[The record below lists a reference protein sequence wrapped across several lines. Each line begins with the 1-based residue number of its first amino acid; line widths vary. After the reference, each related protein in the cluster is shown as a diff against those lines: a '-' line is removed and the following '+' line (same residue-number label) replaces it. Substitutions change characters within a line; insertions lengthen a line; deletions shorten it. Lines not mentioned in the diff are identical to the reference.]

1 MQLLAHDSLTRI
13 RNGFTLG
20 FGVHH
25 LRGAAATMLA
35 KACGYDWLFIDSEHG
50 ALSTEDIGQLCLSS
64 LTAGIAPIVRVCRNA
79 LDEGTRALDAGALG
93 IVVPHI
99 DTADDAR
106 EMVEAF
112 RFPPIGRRS
121 TGGPCA
127 PFGFQ
132 PPPPGEMQRRLN
144 DELLLIPMIE
154 TPTAVES
161 AEAIAAIP
169 GIDALLIGPLTSR
182 STWAFRA
189 SRATI
194 AFRRPIAVS
203 RMLAA
208 STIKFWRWVESTTI
222 PGHPT
227 TSPWARAWCSRVA
240 ITASCSTPQHS
251 ARRCCRR
258 PRRRQVGEAVRM

>member
-1 MQLLAHDSLTRI
+1 MQLLAHDALTRI

-25 LRGAAATMLA
+25 LRGAAAPMLA

-50 ALSTEDIGQLCLSS
+50 ALSTDDIGQLCLSS

-99 DTADDAR
+99 DTTDDAR

-144 DELLLIPMIE
+144 EELLLIPMIE

-169 GIDALLIGPLTSR
+169 GIDALLIGTNDLSLDMGIPGQYGHDRVQDAYRRVADACRKHNKILAMGGIYDN
-182 STWAFRA
+182 TWASHYIAMGARMVLAGSDHGILFNA
-189 SRATI
+189 ATQRAT
-194 AFRRPIAVS
+194 
-203 RMLAA
+203 MLQEAA
-208 STIKFWRWVESTTI
+208 K
-222 PGHPT
+222 
-227 TSPWARAWCSRVA
+227 
-240 ITASCSTPQHS
+240 AS
-251 ARRCCRR
+251 
-258 PRRRQVGEAVRM
+258 GG